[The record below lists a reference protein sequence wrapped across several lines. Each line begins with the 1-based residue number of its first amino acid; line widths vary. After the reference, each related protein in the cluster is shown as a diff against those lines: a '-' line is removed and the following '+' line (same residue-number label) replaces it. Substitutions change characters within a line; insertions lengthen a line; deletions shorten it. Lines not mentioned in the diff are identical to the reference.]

1 MSLNCII
8 SFLRIVA
15 FLKCQI
21 PHENTLTINCKAN
34 FQVLQKMQDF
44 LKFRDLT
51 VEYDANSLPNKML
64 TVNQLRKI
72 KSSRMI
78 KQEGHK

>member
-1 MSLNCII
+1 M
-8 SFLRIVA
+8 
-15 FLKCQI
+15 KCQI
-21 PHENTLTINCKAN
+21 PYENTLTINCKAN

-44 LKFRDLT
+44 VKFGDVT
-51 VEYDANSLPNKML
+51 VECDANSLANKVL

>member
-1 MSLNCII
+1 M
-8 SFLRIVA
+8 IVVGV
-15 FLKCQI
+15 C
-21 PHENTLTINCKAN
+21 
-34 FQVLQKMQDF
+34 LQKMQDF
-44 LKFRDLT
+44 LKFRDVT
-51 VEYDANSLPNKML
+51 VEYDANSLSNKML